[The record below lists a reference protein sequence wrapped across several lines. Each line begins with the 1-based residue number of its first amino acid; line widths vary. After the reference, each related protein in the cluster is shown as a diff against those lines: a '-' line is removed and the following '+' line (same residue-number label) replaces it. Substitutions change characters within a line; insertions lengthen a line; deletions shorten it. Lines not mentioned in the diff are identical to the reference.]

1 MRTYSLTC
9 GLLLFYCY
17 TGVTGPDP
25 FSGLTDDGKIA
36 VASSV
41 TFIVGSGM
49 FFIIGF
55 LCRHFCQKFKERHS
69 IINTQTSTGPRTA
82 SHPNQENILSTPVY
96 DDVVLKQRE
105 QELELKENIAYT
117 SVRIQ

>member
-1 MRTYSLTC
+1 MQSTVT
-9 GLLLFYCY
+9 LLLY
-17 TGVTGPDP
+17 TGVTEPDP

-36 VASSV
+36 VVSSV
-41 TFIVGSGM
+41 TFIAGSSM

-69 IINTQTSTGPRTA
+69 IINNTQTSTGPRTA
-82 SHPNQENILSTPVY
+82 SQENIPGTPIY

-105 QELELKENIAYT
+105 EELELKENIAYA
-117 SVRIQ
+117 SVQ